1 MTNTMKLTRYTFTGK
16 IKAMKKLRNE
26 IADII
31 CKRTESFII
40 WLPTKKNI
48 FKNEMTFRACF
59 NETELK
65 ACLDDLQE
73 AVKDID
79 VEIKIEKV

>member
-1 MTNTMKLTRYTFTGK
+1 MANTMKITRYTFTGK
-16 IKAMKKLRNE
+16 IKAMETLRNE
-26 IADII
+26 IVDII
-31 CKRTESFII
+31 CKRTEPFII

-48 FKNEMTFRACF
+48 LKNEMSFRTYF

-73 AVKDID
+73 AVKGID
-79 VEIKIEKV
+79 VKVKIEKV